1 MSGTKK
7 ALVSVIASL
16 LFLWLGIPS
25 SIGLGFIIADAI
37 EEGFLRVMPDQQMQT
52 FVKQVF
58 NNVRW
63 GLVILGWGGLIADIL
78 ILLRSSKNPDY

>member
-1 MSGTKK
+1 MSDAKK

-25 SIGLGFIIADAI
+25 PVGLGFIIADAI
-37 EEGFLRVMPDQQMQT
+37 EDSFMRVTLNQQTQA

-63 GLVILGWGGLIADIL
+63 GLVILGWGGLIAN
-78 ILLRSSKNPDY
+78 LLNLMKSSRNPR